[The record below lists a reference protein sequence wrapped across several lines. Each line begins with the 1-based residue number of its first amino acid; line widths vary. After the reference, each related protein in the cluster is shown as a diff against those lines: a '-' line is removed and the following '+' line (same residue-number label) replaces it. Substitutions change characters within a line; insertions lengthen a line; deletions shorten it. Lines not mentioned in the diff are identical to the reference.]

1 MVHWRQATV
10 TVCEPGL
17 SASRVVRCTRAVNGV
32 HACNGACLDAAIAR
46 RRTGAP
52 VGWCPVV
59 LCGQAEAAGAVHAG
73 RLAGGIV
80 L

>member
-17 SASRVVRCTRAVNGV
+17 SASRAVNGV